1 MPKVQLPTPKA
12 VGHKRFV
19 PRPSWVADSWWDPS
33 LNFLCR
39 SYTESILAPEA
50 SMTPRFS
57 HIASLLNRAS
67 ELERA
72 A

>member
-1 MPKVQLPTPKA
+1 M
-12 VGHKRFV
+12 G
-19 PRPSWVADSWWDPS
+19 ADQS

-39 SYTESILAPEA
+39 SYAESILAPEA
-50 SMTPRFS
+50 RMTLRSS

-72 A
+72 E

>member
-1 MPKVQLPTPKA
+1 M
-12 VGHKRFV
+12 G
-19 PRPSWVADSWWDPS
+19 ADQS

-50 SMTPRFS
+50 RMTPRSS

-72 A
+72 E